1 MGKVLII
8 LYSVELYGGMD
19 LTITTA
25 FEHSKINIY
34 LKFTVTNTCM
44 LKSIALVALTQ
55 QDEVTQHEGVIQ
67 QGYNVFALQS

>member
-8 LYSVELYGGMD
+8 LNSVELYGRMD
-19 LTITTA
+19 LWITTA

-34 LKFTVTNTCM
+34 LKFTNTCM
-44 LKSIALVALTQ
+44 LKEIALVAVTQ

-67 QGYNVFALQS
+67 QG